1 MAGSAAASSRSASQV
16 YEIYNS
22 MEYGPVPEGTGA
34 AQTADRPKVP
44 RTRAATWSHRETLDF
59 LALWGEEGIQAQLNR
74 CHRNADVYQW
84 ISERMAEKGYF
95 RDEDQCRTKGKD
107 LKKSYKQAK
116 LQDGIA
122 RQRCRFFHELD
133 AILGTGSSNPGG
145 GSNNAAPWCQVVI
158 KEESDPE
165 LDPDQDLQ
173 EDEYAWTQVS
183 VTDGSD
189 LDPQG
194 EPSSSVAAAAAVA
207 AAATAASSS
216 SSSQTFGGLLHHED
230 VVAPILHHHHH
241 HHAPGG
247 IIKEEKSPVREE
259 PSLHGGGV
267 GGPYLYA
274 QEDAHVETPGGDI
287 IRSGA
292 MEEPLL
298 RQEARV
304 HLEAPWRPGLN
315 RRAFPRPRTLLST
328 REKLAQLR
336 SRRKRPRDDKFD
348 ELVRDIRTHFRERE
362 KLFQGLWEE
371 EKAQREKDRRLW
383 TAEMDWIRQMWA
395 KSQKEREAA
404 GEEREKNGPRQV
416 KEENWN
422 QDLCKEVEGE
432 PLKEAS
438 VQEPLL
444 LKAWLESHG
453 RSFGHFI
460 NGQWL
465 KPEGRETYATK
476 NPTTGEVLATT
487 LQGNGEDVNTV
498 VDVAAKAFESWSQLP
513 GHVRARHLYNVT
525 RTIQKHQRLLSLLE
539 SLDSGKLAREARDA
553 DLPLVVRHFY
563 HHAGWAQLMEVEMKG
578 WKPLGVVAALIP
590 RNFPLLTLAWKVCPA
605 LAMGNTVVLKPASST
620 RLTALLL
627 AEVCA
632 QAGLPPGVLNVV
644 TGDQGLGESLA
655 AHTGIDKVAFAGCSE
670 AGRSLR
676 RATAGTG
683 KKLSLQLGGKS
694 PFIVFDSA
702 DLDSAVDGLVDAIW
716 LNRGQVHS
724 IGTLL
729 LLQESIVKDFIQR
742 LKRRMGQL
750 RVGDSL
756 DKAVDLGALA
766 DEKQRDT
773 IESLVAEARAEG
785 AEIFQAWASLPSS
798 RLFYPPTL
806 ITGVYTT
813 SRCVREEIF
822 GPVLVSLT
830 FRTAKEAV
838 ALGNSTPYGLV
849 ASVWTETLPLA
860 LEVARSLQVGT
871 VWINGHNML
880 DAASAFGGCK
890 ESGYGRD
897 GGKEGLY
904 EYVRPN
910 WDSRPHLSAMDVNY
924 KTFATSQGVEL
935 PPVLGENRV
944 AHSITSDPEGNV
956 PSVDRTYK
964 LYYGGAQK
972 RPDSMSSRAVLDHS
986 GKIMA
991 YVADGSIKDIR
1002 NAVEAAHKAAPGWAK
1017 QTAHVRSQI
1026 LYYLAENL
1034 ELRRTEVA
1042 SRLEA
1047 LTGAGGKVALR
1058 EVDLSVQRL
1067 FYWAAYC
1074 DKYGGAVQETSL
1086 YGASLLFREPLGVV
1100 GIACP
1105 NEQPLLG
1112 FVSLLAPAV
1121 IRGNSVVIIPS
1132 EWYPLPALDFYQIL
1146 DTSDV
1151 PGGVVNIISGNRDHL
1166 SRGLAEHQDVQA
1178 VWYFGSKE
1186 GSALVEWASA
1196 GNLKRTWVNYGT
1208 ERRCWNELQEGAGEE
1223 FLYQATQCKSVWMP
1237 MGDIFAN

>member
-1 MAGSAAASSRSASQV
+1 MSSPSPS
-16 YEIYNS
+16 S
-22 MEYGPVPEGTGA
+22 FLGLKSPE
-34 AQTADRPKVP
+34 RPKAP

-59 LALWGEEGIQAQLNR
+59 LALWGEEGIQAQLSR

-116 LQDGIA
+116 LHDGLA

-133 AILGTGSSNPGG
+133 AILGGGDPPGG
-145 GSNNAAPWCQVVI
+145 APWCQVVI

-165 LDPDQDLQ
+165 LDPEQDLQ
-173 EDEYAWTQVS
+173 EEDYAWTQV
-183 VTDGSD
+183 DNNSD

-194 EPSSSVAAAAAVA
+194 EPSSLAAA
-207 AAATAASSS
+207 AASSS
-216 SSSQTFGGLLHHED
+216 SSSSSPQVLHHED
-230 VVAPILHHHHH
+230 GVAPILHHHLH
-241 HHAPGG
+241 HHAV
-247 IIKEEKSPVREE
+247 KEEKSPGREE
-259 PSLHGGGV
+259 SGPLRGGV
-267 GGPYLYA
+267 VPYLY
-274 QEDAHVETPGGDI
+274 PP
-287 IRSGA
+287 
-292 MEEPLL
+292 EEARMDSPPRDSLQPPLL
-298 RQEARV
+298 RHEPRAQPD
-304 HLEAPWRPGLN
+304 APWRPGLS
-315 RRAFPRPRTLLST
+315 RRAFPRPRTLMST
-328 REKLAQLR
+328 REKLAHLR
-336 SRRKRPRDDKFD
+336 NRRKRPRDDKFD

-362 KLFQGLWEE
+362 KLFQGLWED

-383 TAEMDWIRQMWA
+383 AAEMDWIRQMWA

-404 GEEREKNGPRQV
+404 GEGREKGGSPLV
-416 KEENWN
+416 KEETWN
-422 QDLCKEVEGE
+422 LCKDLDGDL
-432 PLKEAS
+432 PKDTS

-444 LKAWLESHG
+444 LKAWLESHS
-453 RSFGHFI
+453 RSFGHFVD
-460 NGQWL
+460 GEWL
-465 KPEGRETYATK
+465 KPGGRETYATK
-476 NPTTGEVLATT
+476 NPTTGEHLATT
-487 LQGNGEDVNTV
+487 LQGNGEDVK
-498 VDVAAKAFESWSQLP
+498 VAVGAAMKAFQTWGQQP
-513 GHVRARHLYNVT
+513 GHVRARHLYNVA

-539 SLDSGKLAREARDA
+539 SLDGGKLLREARDG

-563 HHAGWAQLMEVEMKG
+563 HYAGWAQLMEVEMKD
-578 WKPLGVVAALIP
+578 WKPLGAVAVLIP

-605 LAMGNTVVLKPASST
+605 LAMGNTVVVKPASST

-632 QAGLPPGVLNVV
+632 QAGLPPGVFNVI
-644 TGDQGLGESLA
+644 TGDQALGEALA
-655 AHTGIDKVAFAGCSE
+655 SHPGLDKVAFAGSAE

-716 LNRGQVHS
+716 LNRGQAHNVGS
-724 IGTLL
+724 QL
-729 LLQESIVKDFIQR
+729 LLQESIAKDFIQR
-742 LKRRMGQL
+742 LKHRMGQL

-756 DKAVDLGALA
+756 DKAVDLGVLG
-766 DEKQRDT
+766 DEEQRDA

-785 AEIFQAWASLPSS
+785 AEIFQTCAALPSS
-798 RLFYPPTL
+798 GSFYPPTL

-813 SRCVREEIF
+813 SRCVREELF
-822 GPVLVSLT
+822 GPVLVALT

-838 ALGNSTPYGLV
+838 ALGNGSPYGLV

-860 LEVARSLQVGT
+860 LEVAHCLQVGT
-871 VWINGHNML
+871 VWINGLNML

-890 ESGYGRD
+890 ESGFGRD
-897 GGKEGLY
+897 GGKESLY

-910 WDSRPHLSAMDVNY
+910 WQLRPGHITVDISY
-924 KTFATSQGVEL
+924 KTFATSQGAEM
-935 PPVLGENRV
+935 PPIPGEKRVL
-944 AHSITSDPEGNV
+944 HSTASDLEGNI

-972 RPDSMSSRAVLDHS
+972 RPDSMSSRAVLDHT
-986 GKIMA
+986 GKILA

-1002 NAVEAAHKAAPGWAK
+1002 NAVEAAHKATAGWAK
-1017 QTAHVRSQI
+1017 QTAHTRAQI

-1034 ELRRTEVA
+1034 ELRRAEVA
-1042 SRLEA
+1042 SQLEA
-1047 LTGAGGKVALR
+1047 LTGAEKEEALR
-1058 EVDLSVQRL
+1058 EVDLSIQRL
-1067 FYWAAYC
+1067 FHWAAYS
-1074 DKYGGAVQETSL
+1074 DKYGGVVQETVL

-1105 NEQPLLG
+1105 DEQPLLS
-1112 FVSLLAPAV
+1112 FISLLAPAV
-1121 IRGNSVVIIPS
+1121 VRGNCVVMVPS
-1132 EWYPLPALDFYQIL
+1132 ERYPLPALDFYQVL

-1151 PGGVVNIISGNRDHL
+1151 PGGVVNIISGNRDLL

-1178 VWYFGSKE
+1178 MWYFGSKE
-1186 GSALVEWASA
+1186 GSAFVEWASS
-1196 GNLKRTWVNYGT
+1196 GNLKRTWVNYGAKG
-1208 ERRCWNELQEGAGEE
+1208 RCWSNLWEGAGEE
-1223 FLYQATQCKSVWMP
+1223 LLHQATQCKSVWMP

>member
-1 MAGSAAASSRSASQV
+1 MSSPSPSPFL
-16 YEIYNS
+16 
-22 MEYGPVPEGTGA
+22 GPKS
-34 AQTADRPKVP
+34 ADRPKLP

-133 AILGTGSSNPGG
+133 AILGNGRAGGPDPARGRGSG
-145 GSNNAAPWCQVVI
+145 GSKSSHAAAAAAPPWCQVVI

-173 EDEYAWTQVS
+173 EEEYAWTQVS

-194 EPSSSVAAAAAVA
+194 EPSSSSATANVAAAAA
-207 AAATAASSS
+207 TASSS
-216 SSSQTFGGLLHHED
+216 SSSSSSSSQAAGGLLRREDPLLPHHPQHPRP
-230 VVAPILHHHHH
+230 VA
-241 HHAPGG
+241 GG
-247 IIKEEKSPVREE
+247 IVKEEKSPAREE
-259 PSLHGGGV
+259 AGLQGAGGG
-267 GGPYLYA
+267 GSGPYLYA
-274 QEDAHVETPGGDI
+274 REDARGESNAGDPL
-287 IRSGA
+287 GPA
-292 MEEPLL
+292 GVEEPLL
-298 RQEARV
+298 RREPRG
-304 HLEAPWRPGLN
+304 HLETSWRAGLS
-315 RRAFPRPRTLLST
+315 RRAFSRPRSLLST

-336 SRRKRPRDDKFD
+336 NRRKRPRDDRFD
-348 ELVRDIRTHFRERE
+348 ELIRDIRMHFRERE

-383 TAEMDWIRQMWA
+383 AAEMEWIREMWT
-395 KSQKEREAA
+395 KSQKEKEAA
-404 GEEREKNGPRQV
+404 VGEDPETNGPLRV
-416 KEENWN
+416 KEESWN
-422 QDLCKEVEGE
+422 KDLSKDVEGE
-432 PLKEAS
+432 PLKDTCA
-438 VQEPLL
+438 QEPLL
-444 LKAWLESHG
+444 LKSWLESHG
-453 RSFGHFI
+453 RSFGHFVD
-460 NGQWL
+460 GKWL

-476 NPTTGEVLATT
+476 NPTTGELLATT
-487 LQGNGEDVNTV
+487 LQGSRED
-498 VDVAAKAFESWSQLP
+498 VDVAVEVATKAFESWSQLP
-513 GHVRARHLYNVT
+513 GHVRARHLYNVAQ
-525 RTIQKHQRLLSLLE
+525 TIQKHQRLFTLLE
-539 SLDSGKLAREARDA
+539 SLDSGKLIREARDT
-553 DLPLVVRHFY
+553 DLPLVIRHFY
-563 HHAGWAQLMEVEMKG
+563 HHAGWAQLMEVEMKN
-578 WKPLGVVAALIP
+578 WKPLGVVAALVP
-590 RNFPLLTLAWKVCPA
+590 QNFPLLTLAWKVCPA
-605 LAMGNTVVLKPASST
+605 LAMGNTMVVKPASST
-620 RLTALLL
+620 RFTALLL
-627 AEVCA
+627 AEICA
-632 QAGLPPGVLNVV
+632 QVGLPPGVLNVV
-644 TGDQGLGESLA
+644 TGDEGLGEALA
-655 AHTGIDKVAFAGCSE
+655 AHPDIDKVAFAGCVE
-670 AGRSLR
+670 VGRSLR

-702 DLDSAVDGLVDAIW
+702 DLDSAVDGLADAVW
-716 LNRGQVHS
+716 LNRGPISNAGSQ
-724 IGTLL
+724 L
-729 LLQESIVKDFIQR
+729 LLQESIAKDFIQR
-742 LKRRMGQL
+742 LKCRMGQL

-766 DEKQRDT
+766 SEKQRDA
-773 IESLVAEARAEG
+773 IERLVEDARAEG
-785 AEIFQAWASLPSS
+785 AEVYQAWASLPSS
-798 RLFYPPTL
+798 GLFYPPTL
-806 ITGVYTT
+806 ITGVHTT
-813 SRCVREEIF
+813 SRCVKEEIF

-830 FRTAKEAV
+830 FRTAKEAI
-838 ALGNSTPYGLV
+838 ALGNNTPSGLV
-849 ASVWTETLPLA
+849 ASVWTETLSLA

-880 DAASAFGGCK
+880 DAASAFGGDK

-910 WDSRPHLSAMDVNY
+910 WEIRPRPSIVDLNY
-924 KTFATSQGVEL
+924 KTFATSQGPGL
-935 PPVLGENRV
+935 PLICAENKTPHLIGSEAERKI
-944 AHSITSDPEGNV
+944 SS
-956 PSVDRTYK
+956 SVDQTYK

-972 RPDSMSSRAVLDHS
+972 RPDSMSSCPILNHTGQIAS
-986 GKIMA
+986 

-1002 NAVEAAHKAAPGWAK
+1002 NAVEAAHKAAAGWAK
-1017 QTAHVRSQI
+1017 QTAHARAQI

-1034 ELRRTEVA
+1034 ELRRAGFA
-1042 SRLEA
+1042 SQLQE
-1047 LTGAGGKVALR
+1047 LTGAQKEAALQ

-1067 FYWAAYC
+1067 FYWAAYS

-1105 NEQPLLG
+1105 DEHPLLA

-1121 IRGNSVVIIPS
+1121 SRGNCVVMVPS
-1132 EWYPLPALDFYQIL
+1132 ERYPVLALDLYQVL

-1151 PGGVVNIISGNRDHL
+1151 PGGVVNIISGSRDYL
-1166 SRGLAEHQDVQA
+1166 SRALAEHQAVQA

-1196 GNLKRTWVNYGT
+1196 GNLKRTWVNYGS
-1208 ERRCWNELQEGAGEE
+1208 EQRRWADPQQGAGEE

>member
-1 MAGSAAASSRSASQV
+1 MSSPSPS
-16 YEIYNS
+16 S
-22 MEYGPVPEGTGA
+22 FLGPK
-34 AQTADRPKVP
+34 TADRPKVP

-84 ISERMAEKGYF
+84 ISERMADKGYF

-133 AILGTGSSNPGG
+133 AILGGGHG
-145 GSNNAAPWCQVVI
+145 GSNNGGGGAAPWCQVVI

-194 EPSSSVAAAAAVA
+194 EPSSSSVAAAAAS
-207 AAATAASSS
+207 ASSS
-216 SSSQTFGGLLHHED
+216 SQAAGGLLHHED
-230 VVAPILHHHHH
+230 PILHQHHHHH
-241 HHAPGG
+241 VAGG
-247 IIKEEKSPVREE
+247 VIKEEKSPVQEE
-259 PSLHGGGV
+259 AGLRGGV
-267 GGPYLYA
+267 PYLYP
-274 QEDAHVETPGGDI
+274 QEDAHVETPGGDL
-287 IRSGA
+287 IRPGGA
-292 MEEPLL
+292 EEPVL
-298 RQEARV
+298 RQERRV
-304 HLEAPWRPGLN
+304 HLEASWRPGLN
-315 RRAFPRPRTLLST
+315 RRAFSRPRTLLST

-336 SRRKRPRDDKFD
+336 NRRKRPRDDKFD
-348 ELVRDIRTHFRERE
+348 ELVRDIRAHFRERE

-395 KSQKEREAA
+395 KSQKEREPA
-404 GEEREKNGPRQV
+404 GANKEANGPRHV
-416 KEENWN
+416 KEESWSW
-422 QDLCKEVEGE
+422 DLCKDSEGGS
-432 PLKEAS
+432 PKDTG

-460 NGQWL
+460 DGEWL
-465 KPEGRETYATK
+465 KPNGRETYTTK
-476 NPTTGEVLATT
+476 NPTTGEPLATT
-487 LQGNGEDVNTV
+487 LQGSIEDVDAA
-498 VDVAAKAFESWSQLP
+498 VDAATKAFESWSQLP
-513 GHVRARHLYNVT
+513 GHVRARHLYNVA

-539 SLDSGKLAREARDA
+539 SLDSGKLIREARDT

-563 HHAGWAQLMEVEMKG
+563 HHTGWAQLMEVEMKG

-590 RNFPLLTLAWKVCPA
+590 RSFPLLTLTWKVCPA

-627 AEVCA
+627 AEACT

-644 TGDQGLGESLA
+644 TGDQGLGEALA
-655 AHTGIDKVAFAGCSE
+655 AHPGIDKVAFAGSAE
-670 AGRSLR
+670 VGRNLR

-702 DLDSAVDGLVDAIW
+702 DLDSAVDGLVDSIW
-716 LNRGQVHS
+716 LNQGQVQS
-724 IGTLL
+724 AGSQLF
-729 LLQESIVKDFIQR
+729 LQESIAKDFIQR

-750 RVGDSL
+750 RMGDSL
-756 DKAVDLGALA
+756 DKAVDLGALVS
-766 DEKQRDT
+766 EKQRCT
-773 IESLVAEARAEG
+773 IESLVEEARAEG

-798 RLFYPPTL
+798 GLFYPPTL
-806 ITGVYTT
+806 ITGVHTT
-813 SRCVREEIF
+813 SRCVRQEIF
-822 GPVLVSLT
+822 GPILVSLT

-860 LEVARSLQVGT
+860 LEVAHSLQVGT

-880 DAASAFGGCK
+880 DAASAFGGYK
-890 ESGYGRD
+890 ESGYGRN

-910 WDSRPHLSAMDVNY
+910 WEIRPRPSTVDLNF
-924 KTFATSQGVEL
+924 KIFATSQGIEI
-935 PPVLGENRV
+935 PSISAENRV
-944 AHSITSDPEGNV
+944 PRSIVSDQEGNI
-956 PSVDRTYK
+956 PSMDRTYK
-964 LYYGGAQK
+964 LYYGGVQK
-972 RPDSMSSRAVLDHS
+972 RPDSMSSRAVLDHA

-1017 QTAHVRSQI
+1017 QTAHARAQI

-1034 ELRRTEVA
+1034 ELRRAEVA

-1047 LTGAGGKVALR
+1047 LTGIEEEVALR

-1067 FYWAAYC
+1067 FYWAAYS
-1074 DKYGGAVQETSL
+1074 DKYGGAVQETTL

-1105 NEQPLLG
+1105 NDQPLLG

-1121 IRGNSVVIIPS
+1121 IRGNCVVMVPS
-1132 EWYPLPALDFYQIL
+1132 ERYPLLALDFYQVL

-1178 VWYFGSKE
+1178 MWYFGSKE

-1196 GNLKRTWVNYGT
+1196 GNLKRTWVNYGA
-1208 ERRCWNELQEGAGEE
+1208 ERRCWTDPQEGAGEE

>member
-1 MAGSAAASSRSASQV
+1 MSSPSPS
-16 YEIYNS
+16 S
-22 MEYGPVPEGTGA
+22 FLGPK
-34 AQTADRPKVP
+34 TADRPKVP

-133 AILGTGSSNPGG
+133 AILGGG
-145 GSNNAAPWCQVVI
+145 GGGGNRGTGGAPWCQVVI

-165 LDPDQDLQ
+165 LDPDQELQ

-194 EPSSSVAAAAAVA
+194 EPAAAA
-207 AAATAASSS
+207 AASSS
-216 SSSQTFGGLLHHED
+216 SSSSQAAGGLLHHED
-230 VVAPILHHHHH
+230 PILHHHHH
-241 HHAPGG
+241 HHVAGG
-247 IIKEEKSPVREE
+247 IVKEEKSPVPEE
-259 PSLHGGGV
+259 ASPHGGGGGGG

-274 QEDAHVETPGGDI
+274 QEDAHVETPRRDI
-287 IRSGA
+287 IGPSGV
-292 MEEPLL
+292 EDPLL
-298 RQEARV
+298 RQETRA

-315 RRAFPRPRTLLST
+315 RRAFSRPRSLLST

-336 SRRKRPRDDKFD
+336 NRRKRPRDDKFD

-395 KSQKEREAA
+395 KSQKEKEAVA
-404 GEEREKNGPRQV
+404 EEKEANGPRPV
-416 KEENWN
+416 KDENWN
-422 QDLCKEVEGE
+422 RDLCKDTKGE
-432 PLKEAS
+432 PPKNTR

-444 LKAWLESHG
+444 LKSWLESHG
-453 RSFGHFI
+453 RSFGHFVD
-460 NGQWL
+460 GKWL
-465 KPEGRETYATK
+465 KPDGRETWTTK
-476 NPTTGEVLATT
+476 NPTTGEPLATT
-487 LQGNGEDVNTV
+487 LQGSGEDV
-498 VDVAAKAFESWSQLP
+498 DAAVEAATKAFGMWSQLP
-513 GHVRARHLYNVT
+513 GHVRARHLYNMA
-525 RTIQKHQRLLSLLE
+525 RTLQKHQRLLSLLE
-539 SLDSGKLAREARDA
+539 SLDSGKLIREARDA

-578 WKPLGVVAALIP
+578 WKPLGVIAALVP
-590 RNFPLLTLAWKVCPA
+590 QSFPLLTLTWKVCPA

-627 AEVCA
+627 AEACA

-644 TGDQGLGESLA
+644 TGDQGLGEALA
-655 AHTGIDKVAFAGCSE
+655 AHPGVDKVAFAGSAE
-670 AGRSLR
+670 VGRSLR

-716 LNRGQVHS
+716 LNRGQVHNAGS
-724 IGTLL
+724 QL
-729 LLQESIVKDFIQR
+729 LLQESVAKDFIQR

-766 DEKQRDT
+766 DAKQRDV
-773 IESLVAEARAEG
+773 IESLVEEARAEG

-798 RLFYPPTL
+798 GLFYPPTL

-813 SRCVREEIF
+813 SRCVREEFF

-838 ALGNSTPYGLV
+838 ALGNSTPYGAV

-860 LEVARSLQVGT
+860 LEVAHSLQVGT
-871 VWINGHNML
+871 VWVNGHNML
-880 DAASAFGGCK
+880 DAASAFGGYK

-910 WDSRPHLSAMDVNY
+910 WEIRPHPSIVDLNY
-924 KTFATSQGVEL
+924 KTFATSQGTEF
-935 PPVLGENRV
+935 PPVLAESRV
-944 AHSITSDPEGNV
+944 PRSVVSDPEGSI

-972 RPDSMSSRAVLDHS
+972 RPDSMSSRAVLDHA
-986 GKIMA
+986 GKIVA
-991 YVADGSIKDIR
+991 HVADGSIKDIR
-1002 NAVEAAHKAAPGWAK
+1002 NAVEAAHKAAAGWAK
-1017 QTAHVRSQI
+1017 QTAHARAQI

-1034 ELRRTEVA
+1034 EVRRAEVA

-1047 LTGAGGKVALR
+1047 LTGTEKQAALR

-1067 FYWAAYC
+1067 FYWAAYS
-1074 DKYGGAVQETSL
+1074 DKYGGTVQETTL
-1086 YGASLLFREPLGVV
+1086 YGASLLFREPLGIV

-1105 NEQPLLG
+1105 DEQPLLG

-1121 IRGNSVVIIPS
+1121 IRGNCVVMVPS
-1132 EWYPLPALDFYQIL
+1132 QRYPLLALDFYQVL

-1151 PGGVVNIISGNRDHL
+1151 PGGVVNIISGNRDLL

-1178 VWYFGSKE
+1178 MWYFGSKE

-1196 GNLKRTWVNYGT
+1196 GNLKRTWVNYGA
-1208 ERRCWNELQEGAGEE
+1208 EQRCWADPEEGAGEE

>member
-1 MAGSAAASSRSASQV
+1 M
-16 YEIYNS
+16 
-22 MEYGPVPEGTGA
+22 
-34 AQTADRPKVP
+34 
-44 RTRAATWSHRETLDF
+44 
-59 LALWGEEGIQAQLNR
+59 
-74 CHRNADVYQW
+74 
-84 ISERMAEKGYF
+84 
-95 RDEDQCRTKGKD
+95 
-107 LKKSYKQAK
+107 
-116 LQDGIA
+116 QDGIA

-133 AILGTGSSNPGG
+133 AILGGRGGGG
-145 GSNNAAPWCQVVI
+145 GSTGAGSSNAAPWCQVVI

-194 EPSSSVAAAAAVA
+194 EPSAAA
-207 AAATAASSS
+207 AASSS
-216 SSSQTFGGLLHHED
+216 SSQTASGLLHHED
-230 VVAPILHHHHH
+230 VVAAPILHQHHHH
-241 HHAPGG
+241 LHHAAGG
-247 IIKEEKSPVREE
+247 TVKEEKSPVPEE
-259 PSLHGGGV
+259 PSLRGGGASS
-267 GGPYLYA
+267 YHYA

-287 IRSGA
+287 VGPGMGES
-292 MEEPLL
+292 PLL
-298 RQEARV
+298 RQETRE
-304 HLEAPWRPGLN
+304 HLEAPWRLGLH

-383 TAEMDWIRQMWA
+383 TAELGWIRQLWA
-395 KSQKEREAA
+395 KSQKEQEAA
-404 GEEREKNGPRQV
+404 GEDQNGPRHVQ
-416 KEENWN
+416 EEIWN
-422 QDLCKEVEGE
+422 RDLCKDSSEGE
-432 PLKEAS
+432 PLKDTS
-438 VQEPLL
+438 VPEPLL

-453 RSFGHFI
+453 RTFGHFI
-460 NGQWL
+460 SGKWL
-465 KPEGRETYATK
+465 KPEGRETWTTK
-476 NPTTGEVLATT
+476 NPTTGEPLATT
-487 LQGNGEDVNTV
+487 LQGNREDVDTAV
-498 VDVAAKAFESWSQLP
+498 VAATKAFESWSQLP
-513 GHVRARHLYNVT
+513 GHIRARHLYNVA

-539 SLDSGKLAREARDA
+539 SLDSGKLVWETRDA

-563 HHAGWAQLMEVEMKG
+563 HHAGWAQLMEVEMRD
-578 WKPLGVVAALIP
+578 WKPLGVVAALTP
-590 RNFPLLTLAWKVCPA
+590 RNFPLLTLTWKVCPA
-605 LAMGNTVVLKPASST
+605 LAMGNTVVLKPSSST

-627 AEVCA
+627 AEACA
-632 QAGLPPGVLNVV
+632 QAGLPPGVFNVV
-644 TGDQGLGESLA
+644 TGEQELGEALA
-655 AHTGIDKVAFAGCSE
+655 AHPGINKVAFAGSAE

-676 RATAGTG
+676 RATAGTS
-683 KKLSLQLGGKS
+683 KKLSLQLEGKS

-716 LNRGQVHS
+716 LNQGQVHCA
-724 IGTLL
+724 GTQL
-729 LLQESIVKDFIQR
+729 LLQESIAKDFIQR

-750 RVGDSL
+750 RLGDSF
-756 DKAVDLGALA
+756 DKAVDLGALTE
-766 DEKQRDT
+766 EKQRDR
-773 IESLVAEARAEG
+773 IESLVDDARAEG
-785 AEIFQAWASLPSS
+785 AEIFQAWAALPTN
-798 RLFYPPTL
+798 RAFYPPTL

-838 ALGNSTPYGLV
+838 ALGNGTPYGLV

-871 VWINGHNML
+871 VWINGHNLL
-880 DAASAFGGCK
+880 DAASAFGGYK

-904 EYVRPN
+904 EYVRPK
-910 WDSRPHLSAMDVNY
+910 WEPHPHPGAVDINY
-924 KTFATSQGVEL
+924 KTFATSQGAER
-935 PPVLGENRV
+935 PPVVSENRV
-944 AHSITSDPEGNV
+944 PHSVTPGSEGDI

-972 RPDSMSSRAVLDHS
+972 RPDSMSSRAVLDHA
-986 GKIMA
+986 GKIVA
-991 YVADGSIKDIR
+991 YVADGSVKDIR

-1017 QTAHVRSQI
+1017 QTAHARAQI

-1034 ELRRTEVA
+1034 ELRRAEVA

-1047 LTGAGGKVALR
+1047 LTGGGKEVALQ

-1067 FYWAAYC
+1067 FYWAAYS

-1100 GIACP
+1100 GVACP
-1105 NEQPLLG
+1105 NQQPLLA

-1121 IRGNSVVIIPS
+1121 IRGNTVVMIPS
-1132 EWYPLPALDFYQIL
+1132 EKYPLPALDFYQVL

-1151 PGGVVNIISGNRDHL
+1151 PGGVVNIISGDRDHL
-1166 SRGLAEHQDVQA
+1166 SRALAEHQDVQA
-1178 VWYFGSKE
+1178 MWYFGSKE
-1186 GSALVEWASA
+1186 GSALVEWVSA
-1196 GNLKRTWVNYGT
+1196 GNLKRTWVNYGADQ
-1208 ERRCWNELQEGAGEE
+1208 RCWTDTQQGAGEE

>member
-1 MAGSAAASSRSASQV
+1 MSSPSPSSFPA
-16 YEIYNS
+16 
-22 MEYGPVPEGTGA
+22 PK
-34 AQTADRPKVP
+34 TADRPKAP

-59 LALWGEEGIQAQLNR
+59 LALWGEEGIQAQLRR

-84 ISERMAEKGYF
+84 ISGRMAEKGYL

-107 LKKSYKQAK
+107 LKKSYKQAR
-116 LQDGIA
+116 LQDGAA

-133 AILGTGSSNPGG
+133 AILGVGG
-145 GSNNAAPWCQVVI
+145 GGGRGGGAPPWCQVVI

-165 LDPDQDLQ
+165 LRE
-173 EDEYAWTQVS
+173 EDYAWTQGS
-183 VTDGSD
+183 APDGSD

-194 EPSSSVAAAAAVA
+194 EPPSA
-207 AAATAASSS
+207 AASSS
-216 SSSQTFGGLLHHED
+216 SSSHATAG
-230 VVAPILHHHHH
+230 APIPPHLRRHV
-241 HHAPGG
+241 AGSLLEGERSPPG
-247 IIKEEKSPVREE
+247 EE
-259 PSLHGGGV
+259 PGPREGGAP
-267 GGPYLYA
+267 PYLYP
-274 QEDAHVETPGGDI
+274 QEESPGGDSLGPP
-287 IRSGA
+287 R
-292 MEEPLL
+292 MEGPLL
-298 RQEARV
+298 RQGGRA
-304 HLEAPWRPGLN
+304 HLDGPWRPGLS

-336 SRRKRPRDDKFD
+336 NRRKRPRDDKFD
-348 ELVRDIRTHFRERE
+348 ELLRDIRTHFRERE

-383 TAEMDWIRQMWA
+383 TAEMDWIRQMWV
-395 KSQKEREAA
+395 KSQKERDAR
-404 GEEREKNGPRQV
+404 GEDKETNGPRLV
-416 KEENWN
+416 KEEHWN
-422 QDLCKEVEGE
+422 LCKDLDGDT
-432 PLKEAS
+432 PKDTS

-453 RSFGHFI
+453 RSFGHFVDDK
-460 NGQWL
+460 WL
-465 KPEGRETYATK
+465 KPGGRETYATK
-476 NPTTGEVLATT
+476 NPTTGEHLATT
-487 LQGNGEDVNTV
+487 LQGNGEDVK
-498 VDVAAKAFESWSQLP
+498 AAVGAATKAFQTWGQQP
-513 GHVRARHLYNVT
+513 GHVRARHLYNVA

-539 SLDSGKLAREARDA
+539 SLDSGKLLREARDA

-563 HHAGWAQLMEVEMKG
+563 HYAGWAQLMEVEMKG
-578 WKPLGVVAALIP
+578 WKPLGAVAVLIP

-632 QAGLPPGVLNVV
+632 QAGLPPGVFNVI
-644 TGDQGLGESLA
+644 TGDQALGEALA
-655 AHTGIDKVAFAGCSE
+655 SHPGLDQVAFAGSAE
-670 AGRSLR
+670 VGRSLR
-676 RATAGTG
+676 QATAGTG

-716 LNRGQVHS
+716 LNRGQAHNAGS
-724 IGTLL
+724 QL
-729 LLQESIVKDFIQR
+729 LLQESIAKDFVQR

-756 DKAVDLGALA
+756 DKAMDLGALA
-766 DEKQRDT
+766 DEKQRDV

-785 AEIFQAWASLPSS
+785 AEVFQAWAALPSS
-798 RLFYPPTL
+798 GPFYPPTL

-813 SRCVREEIF
+813 SRCVREEVF
-822 GPVLVSLT
+822 GPVLVTLT

-838 ALGNSTPYGLV
+838 ALGNNSPYGLA

-880 DAASAFGGCK
+880 DAASAFGGYK

-897 GGKEGLY
+897 GGKESLY

-910 WDSRPHLSAMDVNY
+910 WELRPSPVTVDVSY
-924 KTFATSQGVEL
+924 KTFATSQGAEA
-935 PPVLGENRV
+935 PPNPGKKRV
-944 AHSITSDPEGNV
+944 PHSATSDPEGNT
-956 PSVDRTYK
+956 PSMDRTYK

-972 RPDSMSSRAVLDHS
+972 RPDSMSSRAVLDHA
-986 GKIMA
+986 GKILA

-1002 NAVEAAHKAAPGWAK
+1002 NAVEAAHKAAAGWAK
-1017 QTAHVRSQI
+1017 QTAHTRAQI

-1034 ELRRTEVA
+1034 ELRRAEVA
-1042 SRLEA
+1042 SQLEA
-1047 LTGAGGKVALR
+1047 LTGVGKEEALR
-1058 EVDLSVQRL
+1058 EVDLSIQRL
-1067 FYWAAYC
+1067 FHWAAYS
-1074 DKYGGAVQETSL
+1074 DKYGGAVQETVL

-1105 NEQPLLG
+1105 DEQPLLS
-1112 FVSLLAPAV
+1112 FISLLAPAI
-1121 IRGNSVVIIPS
+1121 IRGNCVVMVPS
-1132 EWYPLPALDFYQIL
+1132 ERYPLPALDFYQVL

-1178 VWYFGSKE
+1178 MWYFGSKE
-1186 GSALVEWASA
+1186 GSALVEWASSW
-1196 GNLKRTWVNYGT
+1196 NLKRTWVNYGV
-1208 ERRCWNELQEGAGEE
+1208 EQRCWSNLQEGAGEE
-1223 FLYQATQCKSVWMP
+1223 FLYQATQCKSIWMP

>member
-1 MAGSAAASSRSASQV
+1 MSSPPPS
-16 YEIYNS
+16 
-22 MEYGPVPEGTGA
+22 PFPGA
-34 AQTADRPKVP
+34 KPAEPRAKAP

-84 ISERMAEKGYF
+84 ISERMAAKGYS

-107 LKKSYKQAK
+107 LKKSYKQAR
-116 LQDGIA
+116 LQDGVA

-133 AILGTGSSNPGG
+133 AILGGHGGAGSGSSSSSHP
-145 GSNNAAPWCQVVI
+145 APWCQVVI

-165 LDPDQDLQ
+165 LDPEQ
-173 EDEYAWTQVS
+173 EDEYTWTQVS
-183 VTDGSD
+183 GSD

-194 EPSSSVAAAAAVA
+194 EPSSSGAA
-207 AAATAASSS
+207 AASSS
-216 SSSQTFGGLLHHED
+216 SQTHAGLLRHED
-230 VVAPILHHHHH
+230 VVAPMLHHL
-241 HHAPGG
+241 HHATGG
-247 IIKEEKSPVREE
+247 IIKEEKSPAQEE
-259 PSLHGGGV
+259 PSLRAGGGV
-267 GGPYLYA
+267 PSSYLHA
-274 QEDAHVETPGGDI
+274 HQEDAHVQTPAGDI
-287 IRSGA
+287 VQPG
-292 MEEPLL
+292 MVEEPLLL
-298 RQEARV
+298 RQEARE
-304 HLEAPWRPGLN
+304 HLGAPWRPGLN

-328 REKLAQLR
+328 RDKLAQLR

-383 TAEMDWIRQMWA
+383 TAEMDWIRQLWA
-395 KSQKEREAA
+395 NSQKEREAT
-404 GEEREKNGPRQV
+404 GEDKEKNGPWHG

-422 QDLCKEVEGE
+422 RDLCKDSSEGE
-432 PLKEAS
+432 PLKDTS
-438 VQEPLL
+438 IPEPLL

-453 RSFGHFI
+453 RTFGHFI
-460 NGQWL
+460 NGKWL
-465 KPEGRETYATK
+465 KPEGRETWATK
-476 NPTTGEVLATT
+476 NPSTGELLATT
-487 LQGNGEDVNTV
+487 LQGNREDIDTA
-498 VDVAAKAFESWSQLP
+498 VDTATKAFETWSQLP
-513 GHVRARHLYNVT
+513 GHVRARHLYNVA
-525 RTIQKHQRLLSLLE
+525 RTIQKHQRLLSLVE
-539 SLDSGKLAREARDA
+539 SLDSGKLVRESRDA

-563 HHAGWAQLMEVEMKG
+563 HHAGWAQLMEVEMKD
-578 WKPLGVVAALIP
+578 WKPLGVVAVLTP
-590 RNFPLLTLAWKVCPA
+590 RNFPLLTLTWKVCPA

-620 RLTALLL
+620 RLTALIL

-644 TGDQGLGESLA
+644 TGEQGLGEALA
-655 AHTGIDKVAFAGCSE
+655 THPGVEKVAFAGSAE

-683 KKLSLQLGGKS
+683 KKLSLQLGGKL

-716 LNRGQVHS
+716 LSHGQVHCAGS
-724 IGTLL
+724 QL
-729 LLQESIVKDFIQR
+729 LLQESIAKDFIQR

-750 RVGDSL
+750 RLGDSL

-766 DEKQRDT
+766 DEKQRDR
-773 IESLVAEARAEG
+773 IESLVEEARAEG
-785 AEIFQAWASLPSS
+785 AEIFQAWATLPSN
-798 RLFYPPTL
+798 RVFYPPTL

-860 LEVARSLQVGT
+860 LEVAHSLQVGT

-880 DAASAFGGCK
+880 DAASAFGGYK

-904 EYVRPN
+904 EYVRPK
-910 WDSRPHLSAMDVNY
+910 WETKPCPGAMDINY
-924 KTFATSQGVEL
+924 KTFATSQGAGL
-935 PPVLGENRV
+935 PPLAGENRV
-944 AHSITSDPEGNV
+944 PRSVASDPEGNI
-956 PSVDRTYK
+956 PRMDRTYK
-964 LYYGGAQK
+964 LYYGGTQK
-972 RPDSMSSRAVLDHS
+972 RPDSMSSRAVLDHA

-991 YVADGSIKDIR
+991 YVADGSVKDIR

-1017 QTAHVRSQI
+1017 QTAHVRAQI

-1034 ELRRTEVA
+1034 ELRQAEVA

-1047 LTGAGGKVALR
+1047 LTGGGKEAALQ

-1067 FYWAAYC
+1067 FYWAAYS

-1100 GIACP
+1100 GVACP
-1105 NEQPLLG
+1105 DEQPLLA

-1121 IRGNSVVIIPS
+1121 IRGNTVVMIPS
-1132 EWYPLPALDFYQIL
+1132 ERYPLPALDFYQVL

-1166 SRGLAEHQDVQA
+1166 SRALAEHQDIQA
-1178 VWYFGSKE
+1178 MWYFGSEE

-1196 GNLKRTWVNYGT
+1196 GNLKRTWVNYGADQ
-1208 ERRCWNELQEGAGEE
+1208 RCWTDIQQGAGEE

>member
-1 MAGSAAASSRSASQV
+1 MSSSPS
-16 YEIYNS
+16 S
-22 MEYGPVPEGTGA
+22 FLGPKS
-34 AQTADRPKVP
+34 ADRPKVP

-133 AILGTGSSNPGG
+133 AILGGNPGAG
-145 GSNNAAPWCQVVI
+145 GGGGAAPWCQVVI

-165 LDPDQDLQ
+165 LDPEQDLQ

-194 EPSSSVAAAAAVA
+194 EPPSA
-207 AAATAASSS
+207 AAATASSAGASSS
-216 SSSQTFGGLLHHED
+216 SSSQAPGALLHHED
-230 VVAPILHHHHH
+230 GVAPILPHHHLHR
-241 HHAPGG
+241 HAAGG
-247 IIKEEKSPVREE
+247 FIKEEKSSGEEE
-259 PSLHGGGV
+259 PGLHGGG
-267 GGPYLYA
+267 GGGAASYLYPA
-274 QEDAHVETPGGDI
+274 PEDARGESPGRDI
-287 IRSGA
+287 
-292 MEEPLL
+292 L
-298 RQEARV
+298 RQERV
-304 HLEAPWRPGLN
+304 EERLLRRESRAHLDAPWRPGLN

-336 SRRKRPRDDKFD
+336 NRRKRPRDDKFD
-348 ELVRDIRTHFRERE
+348 ELIRDIRTHFRERE

-395 KSQKEREAA
+395 KSQKEREAV
-404 GEEREKNGPRQV
+404 GEDKEKNGPQLV

-422 QDLCKEVEGE
+422 RDLCKDLNGD
-432 PLKEAS
+432 PPKDTS
-438 VQEPLL
+438 VQEPPL

-453 RSFGHFI
+453 RSFGHFVD
-460 NGQWL
+460 GKWL
-465 KPEGRETYATK
+465 KPSGRETYATK
-476 NPTTGEVLATT
+476 NPSTGEHLATT
-487 LQGNGEDVNTV
+487 LQGNGEDVK
-498 VDVAAKAFESWSQLP
+498 AAVNAATKAFQTWGQQPS
-513 GHVRARHLYNVT
+513 HIRARHLYNVA
-525 RTIQKHQRLLSLLE
+525 RSIQKHQRLLSLLE
-539 SLDSGKLAREARDA
+539 SLDGGKLLREARDA

-563 HHAGWAQLMEVEMKG
+563 HYAGWAQLMEVEMNG
-578 WKPLGVVAALIP
+578 WKALGVVAVLIP

-644 TGDQGLGESLA
+644 TGDQGLGEMLA
-655 AHTGIDKVAFAGCSE
+655 AHPGLDKVAFAGSAE

-694 PFIVFDSA
+694 PFMVFDSA

-716 LNRGQVHS
+716 LNRGQAHNAGS
-724 IGTLL
+724 QL
-729 LLQESIVKDFIQR
+729 LLQESIAKDFIQR

-773 IESLVAEARAEG
+773 IERLVAEARAEG
-785 AEIFQAWASLPSS
+785 AEIFQAWAALPSS
-798 RLFYPPTL
+798 GPFYPPTL

-813 SRCVREEIF
+813 SRCVREEVF
-822 GPVLVSLT
+822 GPVLVCLT
-830 FRTAKEAV
+830 FRTAKEAM

-860 LEVARSLQVGT
+860 LEIARSLQVGT

-880 DAASAFGGCK
+880 DAASAFGGCR

-897 GGKEGLY
+897 GGKESLY
-904 EYVRPN
+904 EYMRPN
-910 WDSRPHLSAMDVNY
+910 WEIRPCPSTVDVSY
-924 KTFATSQGVEL
+924 KAFATSQGTET
-935 PPVLGENRV
+935 PTNPGANRV
-944 AHSITSDPEGNV
+944 PYSINFDPEGST

-972 RPDSMSSRAVLDHS
+972 RPDSMSSRAVLDHT
-986 GKIMA
+986 GKILA
-991 YVADGSIKDIR
+991 CVADGSIKDIR

-1017 QTAHVRSQI
+1017 QTAHTRAQI

-1034 ELRRTEVA
+1034 ELRRAEAA

-1047 LTGAGGKVALR
+1047 LTGTGKEEALR
-1058 EVDLSVQRL
+1058 EVELSIQRL
-1067 FYWAAYC
+1067 FYWAAYS
-1074 DKYGGAVQETSL
+1074 DKYGGAVQETIL
-1086 YGASLLFREPLGVV
+1086 YGASLLFREPLGVI

-1105 NEQPLLG
+1105 NEQPLLS
-1112 FVSLLAPAV
+1112 FVSLLAPAIV
-1121 IRGNSVVIIPS
+1121 RGNCVVMVPS
-1132 EWYPLPALDFYQIL
+1132 ERYPLPALDFYQVL

-1178 VWYFGSKE
+1178 MWYFGSKE
-1186 GSALVEWASA
+1186 GSAFVEWASS
-1196 GNLKRTWVNYGT
+1196 GNLKRTWVNYGAQ
-1208 ERRCWNELQEGAGEE
+1208 RRCWSDLQEGAGEE

>member
-1 MAGSAAASSRSASQV
+1 MAGSAAAAGGGGRRGAPSV
-16 YEIYNS
+16 PDIYSS

-34 AQTADRPKVP
+34 AQSADRPKVP

-133 AILGTGSSNPGG
+133 AILGSGGSSSNGG
-145 GSNNAAPWCQVVI
+145 GGGAAPWCQVVI

-165 LDPDQDLQ
+165 LDPELH

-189 LDPQG
+189 VDPQG
-194 EPSSSVAAAAAVA
+194 EPSSSAVA
-207 AAATAASSS
+207 AVASSS
-216 SSSQTFGGLLHHED
+216 SSSQAGVGGLLHSED
-230 VVAPILHHHHH
+230 PTLHHQHHV
-241 HHAPGG
+241 AGG
-247 IIKEEKSPVREE
+247 IVKEEKSPGREE
-259 PSLHGGGV
+259 SGLRGGG
-267 GGPYLYA
+267 GAYLYG
-274 QEDAHVETPGGDI
+274 QEDAHVETPV
-287 IRSGA
+287 GA
-292 MEEPLL
+292 DEPLL
-298 RQEARV
+298 RRESRA

-315 RRAFPRPRTLLST
+315 RRVFSRPRTLLST

-336 SRRKRPRDDKFD
+336 NRRKRPRDDKFD
-348 ELVRDIRTHFRERE
+348 DLVRDIRAHFRERE

-395 KSQKEREAA
+395 KSQKERESA
-404 GEEREKNGPRQV
+404 GGGREADGPRHV
-416 KEENWN
+416 KEESWSR
-422 QDLCKEVEGE
+422 DLCKDPEGG
-432 PLKEAS
+432 PWKETS

-444 LKAWLESHG
+444 LKTWLESHG

-460 NGQWL
+460 GGEWL
-465 KPEGRETYATK
+465 KPDGRETCTTK
-476 NPTTGEVLATT
+476 NPTTGEPLATT
-487 LQGNGEDVNTV
+487 LQGSTEDVDTA
-498 VDVAAKAFESWSQLP
+498 VDAATKAFETWSQLP
-513 GHVRARHLYNVT
+513 GHVRARHLYNVA
-525 RTIQKHQRLLSLLE
+525 RTVQKHQRLLGLLE
-539 SLDSGKLAREARDA
+539 SLDSGKLVREARDA

-590 RNFPLLTLAWKVCPA
+590 RSFPLLNLTRKVCPT
-605 LAMGNTVVLKPASST
+605 LAMGNTIILKPASST

-632 QAGLPPGVLNVV
+632 QAGLPPGVLNVI
-644 TGDQGLGESLA
+644 TGDQGLGEALA
-655 AHTGIDKVAFAGCSE
+655 THPAIDKVAFAGSAE
-670 AGRSLR
+670 VGRSLR

-702 DLDSAVDGLVDAIW
+702 DLDSAVDGLVDAVW
-716 LNRGQVHS
+716 QNWVQARSAGSQ
-724 IGTLL
+724 L
-729 LLQESIVKDFIQR
+729 LLQESIAKDFVQR

-756 DKAVDLGALA
+756 DKAVDLGALVS
-766 DEKQRDT
+766 EKQRHA
-773 IESLVAEARAEG
+773 IEGLVEEARAEG
-785 AEIFQAWASLPSS
+785 AEVFQPWTSLPPSG
-798 RLFYPPTL
+798 LFYPPTL
-806 ITGVYTT
+806 ITGVYPT

-830 FRTAKEAV
+830 FRTAKEAL
-838 ALGNSTPYGLV
+838 ALGNSTPYGLA

-860 LEVARSLQVGT
+860 LEVAHSLQVGT

-880 DAASAFGGCK
+880 DAASAFGGYK

-897 GGKEGLY
+897 GGKEGLF

-910 WDSRPHLSAMDVNY
+910 WEARQHPGAVGLDF
-924 KTFATSQGVEL
+924 KTFATSQGAAIPSVAAD
-935 PPVLGENRV
+935 GRV
-944 AHSITSDPEGNV
+944 PRPSASDLEGNI
-956 PSVDRTYK
+956 PNVDRTYK

-972 RPDSMSSRAVLDHS
+972 RPDSMSSRAILDHA
-986 GKIMA
+986 GKIAA
-991 YVADGSIKDIR
+991 YVADGGVKDIR
-1002 NAVEAAHKAAPGWAK
+1002 NAVEAAHKAAPGWVK
-1017 QTAHVRSQI
+1017 QTPHARAQI

-1034 ELRRTEVA
+1034 ELRRAEVA

-1047 LTGAGGKVALR
+1047 LAGAEKEAALQ
-1058 EVDLSVQRL
+1058 EVDLCVQRL
-1067 FYWAAYC
+1067 FYWAAYS

-1086 YGASLLFREPLGVV
+1086 YGASLLFREPLGVI

-1105 NEQPLLG
+1105 DEQPLLA

-1121 IRGNSVVIIPS
+1121 VRGNCVVMVPS
-1132 EWYPLPALDFYQIL
+1132 ERFPLLALDFYQVL

-1166 SRGLAEHQDVQA
+1166 SRALAEHQDVQA

-1196 GNLKRTWVNYGT
+1196 GNLKRTWVTYGA
-1208 ERRCWNELQEGAGEE
+1208 EERCWADPQEGAGEE